1 MDTQPTR
8 SSNKARGGQRAMNI
22 KRTGMYV
29 HVCIQLFVD
38 RLVVLGGKN
47 HSLRVNMY
55 TG

>member
-1 MDTQPTR
+1 M
-8 SSNKARGGQRAMNI
+8 SEGQRAMDI

-29 HVCIQLFVD
+29 RVCIQLSVD

-47 HSLRVNMY
+47 HSLRVNAC